1 MFHPLPLYVGLRYVR
16 ARSYS
21 FFVSFITWAS
31 LLGVGV
37 GVAALIVI
45 LSVMNG
51 FESELRDRL
60 LSLGAQ
66 VRVTEAAAAADGAA
80 RAWPPPD
87 WHSAMRLVRGAA
99 GVVGVA
105 PYAELQALAVRQ
117 PEMWPVVLRGIDPQA
132 PDSVRELAHAITQGA
147 LAQLTAGSGRIIVG
161 AVIAERLG
169 LTAGDSLTML
179 IPSVGADGTPAPKLR
194 EFSVMGVF
202 ITQGLVIGWLGVAL
216 GVGLGLELALHVETI
231 VPFLERTFRFQIL
244 DADVYY
250 ITAIPAEVHWG
261 NVVVIAALALALTAL
276 ATVYPA
282 VRAARTA
289 PAEARRPGRGPLRRE
304 LVRARQWAAA
314 RRREG
319 ARRAARGGA
328 QRHGTRAARHLRQPR
343 RSQGRLLRRDTRQ
356 RAGARARRARRRYG
370 GADRA
375 RGHGHAHRG
384 RAAPAPL
391 PGGGPH
397 SLRHVRVRSGPR
409 AHSHG
414 GRGAPVPA
422 RRGRHGAAARAH
434 RSAQSPR
441 HSAPRRAR
449 ARRPRLLRHRLDPGS
464 CQLLPLHRD
473 HEVDDVRHPAD
484 DRRGGRLQHRR
495 HAGHDR
501 EGEADRH
508 RDPAHLR
515 RRTAQRTADLRRA
528 GRADRACGHGARC
541 GTRHAARGQPR
552 VARGRARASARHAV
566 PRRARVLHERSARVR
581 RGRRRAQG
589 VRRGLRAVRAR
600 DRLSGVARRPH
611 RAGAGS
617 AA

>member
-16 ARSYS
+16 ARSHS

-51 FESELRDRL
+51 FETELRDRL

-66 VRVTEAAAAADGAA
+66 VRVTEAAAASGGAA
-80 RAWPPPD
+80 RARPPPD
-87 WHSAMRLVRGAA
+87 WVSAMRLVRGAA

-179 IPSVGADGTPAPKLR
+179 IPTVGADGTPAPKLR
-194 EFSVMGVF
+194 EFSVAGVFEVGLQDHDATLVFAHLDDVRALAPSGTLSEGLRVRVQDVLEAPAVAARLRARLPGGLEVSDWTQDNANYFRAIRIEKTMMSLILLLIVAVAAFNIVAMLVMVVTDKRTDIAILRTFGAAPARVMGIF

-231 VPFLERTFRFQIL
+231 VPFLERTFRFRIL

-289 PAEARRPGRGPLRRE
+289 PAEALRYE
-304 LVRARQWAAA
+304 
-314 RRREG
+314 
-319 ARRAARGGA
+319 
-328 QRHGTRAARHLRQPR
+328 
-343 RSQGRLLRRDTRQ
+343 
-356 RAGARARRARRRYG
+356 
-370 GADRA
+370 
-375 RGHGHAHRG
+375 
-384 RAAPAPL
+384 
-391 PGGGPH
+391 
-397 SLRHVRVRSGPR
+397 
-409 AHSHG
+409 
-414 GRGAPVPA
+414 
-422 RRGRHGAAARAH
+422 
-434 RSAQSPR
+434 
-441 HSAPRRAR
+441 
-449 ARRPRLLRHRLDPGS
+449 
-464 CQLLPLHRD
+464 
-473 HEVDDVRHPAD
+473 
-484 DRRGGRLQHRR
+484 
-495 HAGHDR
+495 
-501 EGEADRH
+501 
-508 RDPAHLR
+508 
-515 RRTAQRTADLRRA
+515 
-528 GRADRACGHGARC
+528 
-541 GTRHAARGQPR
+541 
-552 VARGRARASARHAV
+552 
-566 PRRARVLHERSARVR
+566 
-581 RGRRRAQG
+581 
-589 VRRGLRAVRAR
+589 
-600 DRLSGVARRPH
+600 
-611 RAGAGS
+611 
-617 AA
+617 